1 MFYLLIESAQCMV
14 VDYLKK
20 GLVNLQ
26 DFVVAVGQAIPI
38 DSFRNITDNVLP
50 FLFLLFE
57 LSMSLWYT
65 IE

>member
-1 MFYLLIESAQCMV
+1 MV